1 MKRIAATLLALAAA
15 GPLTGCPDAKN
26 AGTGGT
32 GTGEPAAAT
41 GTLIFGRGS
50 DSVTLDPPLAQD
62 GESVAVIDNVFDSLV
77 RYSDD
82 ATKIEPCLAEKWE
95 RSADGKTW
103 TFELAKNVK
112 FHDGSPFDAEAVVF
126 TFERLLKDDHPFHN
140 KDFVNVELFKPVT
153 KVEAKGPHTVVFTLS
168 RPVAAFLGNLTIY
181 TARIVPP
188 AALKK
193 LGAAGFAEKP
203 VGTGAFSF
211 KSWQRDQK
219 IVLEANK
226 DYFLGRPL
234 VDQVVLVAIKEN
246 ATRMNM
252 LKAGKLHIMDGV
264 SPVIAGEVEQDKDLT
279 LLRQTGMNVGYLAF
293 NCEKKPFDDPK
304 VRRALALAVDPA
316 RIVATNF
323 QGMGTVARNPM
334 PPFIFAWD
342 GSAPEPA
349 ARKDEAKK
357 LLAEAGVKDLRVELL
372 HMSTPRPYLPE
383 PKQTALVV
391 QDDLKQIGVEV
402 TLATMDWGQY
412 LVKTREGHFEACLMG
427 WTGDTSDADNF
438 LYVLLGKDNIG
449 STNVARFQDA
459 SYNDLCLAAQSE
471 LDEAKRKQLYLD
483 AQKLVR
489 DVRPMVPLVHADGL
503 AACRKNVKNMKL
515 HPTGR
520 REFRQ
525 VSLDK

>member
-1 MKRIAATLLALAAA
+1 MKRLAPSLLALLL
-15 GPLTGCPDAKN
+15 LTGCPAP
-26 AGTGGT
+26 T
-32 GTGEPAAAT
+32 EPTPAQVA
-41 GTLIFGRGS
+41 LLFGRGS

-103 TFELAKNVK
+103 TFELAKGVK
-112 FHDGSPFDAEAVVF
+112 FHDGSPCDSAAVVF
-126 TFERLLKDDHPFHN
+126 TFERLLKADHPFHN
-140 KDFVNVELFKPVT
+140 KDFVNVELFKPIE
-153 KVEAKGPHTVVFTLS
+153 KVEAKGPTTVVFTLS
-168 RPVAAFLGNLTIY
+168 RPVAAFLANLTIY
-181 TARIVPP
+181 TARILPP
-188 AALKK
+188 EAFKK

-203 VGTGAFSF
+203 VGTGAFVF

-226 DYFLGRPL
+226 DYFKGKPL
-234 VDQVVLVAIKEN
+234 VDQVVLVSIKEN

-264 SPVIAGEVEQDKDLT
+264 SPVIAKEVEQDANLA
-279 LLRQTGMNVGYLAF
+279 LIRQTGMNVGYLAF

-334 PPFIFAWD
+334 PPFIFGWD
-342 GSAPEPA
+342 DSAPDPA
-349 ARKDEAKK
+349 ARKEEARK
-357 LLAEAGVKDLRVELL
+357 LLAEAGVKDLKVELM

-383 PKQTALVV
+383 PKQTALVI
-391 QDDLKQIGVEV
+391 QDDLKQIGVET

-427 WTGDTSDADNF
+427 WTGDTSDPDNF
-438 LYVLLGKDNIG
+438 LYVLVAKDNIG
-449 STNVARFQDA
+449 STNVTRFQDA
-459 SYNDLCLAAQSE
+459 AYNKLCLDAQSE
-471 LDEAKRKQLYLD
+471 LDDAKRKQLYVD
-483 AQKLVR
+483 AQKMVR
-489 DVRPMVPLVHADGL
+489 EQRPMLPLVHADGL

-525 VSLDK
+525 VSLEK